1 MRRRVRKVLALLVGV
16 LALVVVS
23 LVIRAKWISL
33 RSLRSIRVFAAG
45 AAVMLAQ
52 PASAFASQD
61 ADTPAGTT
69 DGESPTEPYPWS
81 VGARAFIAP
90 TVGIGGMGVALDVTY
105 SVLPYLA
112 VGAQHLVFVVDQG
125 ADPQYC
131 ERCIRSGNATFVFAE
146 GRYWSRGW
154 VTPYAR
160 IGAGLSHL
168 HGQRV
173 QHELDYT
180 EDDLG
185 VLAEAGIEWHYRFL
199 SLRTFAFDQV
209 ILGSELDQDP
219 FLALGAQLGA
229 RF

>member
-1 MRRRVRKVLALLVGV
+1 MQTMTSRGP
-16 LALVVVS
+16 
-23 LVIRAKWISL
+23 
-33 RSLRSIRVFAAG
+33 LRSIRVAAAG
-45 AAVMLAQ
+45 AVLVLAQ
-52 PASAFASQD
+52 PAFASED
-61 ADTPAGTT
+61 ADVSADPT
-69 DGESPTEPYPWS
+69 DDESPTERYPWS
-81 VGARAFIAP
+81 AGARAFYAP
-90 TVGIGGMGVALDVTY
+90 SVGIAGMGAAIDVAY

-131 ERCIRSGNATFVFAE
+131 ERCIGSGNATFAFAE

-173 QHELDYT
+173 QYELGYK
-180 EDDLG
+180 ENNLG
-185 VLAEAGIEWHYRFL
+185 LLAEAGIEWHYRFL
-199 SLRTFAFDQV
+199 SLRTFAFDQI